1 MSLPSAP
8 LAALLACMLSL
19 CLPQP
24 AAAQAEIRIGV
35 LDFLG
40 AEATVDEWSP
50 LLHHLERSL
59 PGHPLSLLQL
69 DHARMRAA
77 VIAGELD
84 FVITNPGHYVELE
97 AELGASRI
105 LTLDGGGGRSPE
117 RALGSAVIVRAER
130 AELGTL
136 KDLRGQRVA
145 IVGREGFGGFQLFES
160 ILCSLRE
167 GRHAVVASGD

>member
-1 MSLPSAP
+1 
-8 LAALLACMLSL
+8 MLSL

-69 DHARMRAA
+69 DHAHMRAA

-84 FVITNPGHYVELE
+84 FVI
-97 AELGASRI
+97 
-105 LTLDGGGGRSPE
+105 GRLLPE
-117 RALGSAVIVRAER
+117 SDPA
-130 AELGTL
+130 
-136 KDLRGQRVA
+136 D
-145 IVGREGFGGFQLFES
+145 
-160 ILCSLRE
+160 
-167 GRHAVVASGD
+167 

>member
-77 VIAGELD
+77 VTRKG
-84 FVITNPGHYVELE
+84 
-97 AELGASRI
+97 
-105 LTLDGGGGRSPE
+105 
-117 RALGSAVIVRAER
+117 
-130 AELGTL
+130 
-136 KDLRGQRVA
+136 LRPT
-145 IVGREGFGGFQLFES
+145 GREGLAGALSRGGRGTD
-160 ILCSLRE
+160 CAR
-167 GRHAVVASGD
+167 R